1 MEGSGNPARS
11 RCARI
16 ARHIAA
22 SAASGCAGDRSRG
35 RLFGA
40 RDRHCA
46 RQGLPRGIVRPARAP
61 YRNGRGGRARG
72 IADAVGRSAMTR
84 NRWPLIAA
92 ALLAGCA
99 APPVSREVTTAE
111 ATLYTFVVLAA
122 EGAPIARAITSAAA
136 CPDIELDG
144 DARAMS
150 VRAPPGTMPL
160 RPTLSTPAN
169 SKPSAFPVLT
179 CESSIPPG
187 TTRATIAGRALP
199 LPKAVAQR
207 LVVIGD
213 TGCRIKTADKVFQA
227 CNDPARWPFAAVAN
241 AAA

>member
-1 MEGSGNPARS
+1 
-11 RCARI
+11 
-16 ARHIAA
+16 
-22 SAASGCAGDRSRG
+22 
-35 RLFGA
+35 
-40 RDRHCA
+40 
-46 RQGLPRGIVRPARAP
+46 
-61 YRNGRGGRARG
+61 
-72 IADAVGRSAMTR
+72 MTQR

-99 APPVSREVTTAE
+99 ALPVSREVTTAQT
-111 ATLYTFVVLAA
+111 TLYTFVVLAA

-160 RPTLSTPAN
+160 RPTLSAPAN

-199 LPKAVAQR
+199 LRSEEHTSELQSHSDLVCR
-207 LVVIGD
+207 LLLEKKKCKI
-213 TGCRIKTADKVFQA
+213 
-227 CNDPARWPFAAVAN
+227 
-241 AAA
+241 